1 LCTEQWKGGRLGDP
15 KIKGEL
21 SDDVDRVEKEMR
33 REEKDEEASN
43 REIESAR
50 GE

>member
-33 REEKDEEASN
+33 REEKR
-43 REIESAR
+43 RERRRNEQQ
-50 GE
+50 GN